1 MEIGGGSD
9 SSSKVIPESVVA
21 AVKRTSS
28 NIDEV
33 KSNLEEFLFCCT
45 NETLSRMEPLER
57 AQALL
62 LLAKATTTLF
72 ALRLRCK
79 GVDPDD
85 HPVKKEFVSLP
96 FYFLV
101 PISPFGEVER
111 VPREIATMYGHEQR
125 PPLRPSATMNPQAA
139 TRFIE
144 HSLPDLSSEQKQ
156 SMRKISQGE
165 SPRINYL
172 ERNVQKKRKYQ
183 SYDKQSVRSA
193 AQEFLEKAAR
203 ELLGDGK
210 NGVKGPLQSEDSDND
225 VIILD

>member
-1 MEIGGGSD
+1 MEIGGGS

-85 HPVKKEFVSLP
+85 HPVKKEFERLSL
-96 FYFLV
+96 YQEKLQQCMDMNK
-101 PISPFGEVER
+101 
-111 VPREIATMYGHEQR
+111 A
-125 PPLRPSATMNPQAA
+125 PLRPSATMNPQAA
-139 TRFIE
+139 ARFIE

-210 NGVKGPLQSEDSDND
+210 NGVKGPLQPEDSDDD

>member
-1 MEIGGGSD
+1 MEIGGGN
-9 SSSKVIPESVVA
+9 SSSKVIPEGVMGA
-21 AVKRTSS
+21 IKRTSS

-33 KSNLEEFLFCCT
+33 KSNLEELLSHCT

-62 LLAKATTTLF
+62 LIGKVTTTLF

-85 HPVKKEFVSLP
+85 HPVRKEFERLSL
-96 FYFLV
+96 YQEKLQQ
-101 PISPFGEVER
+101 SMDLNK
-111 VPREIATMYGHEQR
+111 A
-125 PPLRPSATMNPQAA
+125 PLRPSVTINSRAA
-139 TRFIE
+139 ARFIE

-156 SMRKISQGE
+156 SMRSISRGE
-165 SPRINYL
+165 APRINYL
-172 ERNVQKKRKYQ
+172 EKNLQKKRKYE
-183 SYDKQSVRSA
+183 SSERQSVRSA

-203 ELLGDGK
+203 ELLGDSK
-210 NGVKGPLQSEDSDND
+210 NGIKGPLQHEDSDDD

>member
-1 MEIGGGSD
+1 MEIGSGSG
-9 SSSKVIPESVVA
+9 SSNKVIPEPVME

-33 KSNLEEFLFCCT
+33 RANLEEFLSYCT

-57 AQALL
+57 AQALFL
-62 LLAKATTTLF
+62 IAKATTTLF

-85 HPVKKEFVSLP
+85 HPVKKELERLSL
-96 FYFLV
+96 YQEKLKQCMDL
-101 PISPFGEVER
+101 SK
-111 VPREIATMYGHEQR
+111 A
-125 PPLRPSATMNPQAA
+125 PLRPSAIINPQAA
-139 TRFIE
+139 ARFIE

-156 SMRKISQGE
+156 SMRKISRGE
-165 SPRINYL
+165 GPRIKYL
-172 ERNVQKKRKYQ
+172 DRSLQKKRKYQ
-183 SYDKQSVRSA
+183 PSEKQSVRSA

-203 ELLGDGK
+203 ELLGDNK
-210 NGVKGPLQSEDSDND
+210 NGVKGPLQPDDSDDD

>member
-1 MEIGGGSD
+1 MEIGGGS
-9 SSSKVIPESVVA
+9 KVIPEGVMGA
-21 AVKRTSS
+21 IKRTSS

-33 KSNLEEFLFCCT
+33 ISSFEELLSHCT

-62 LLAKATTTLF
+62 LVAKVTTTLF

-85 HPVKKEFVSLP
+85 HPVRKEFERLSL
-96 FYFLV
+96 YQEKLQQ
-101 PISPFGEVER
+101 SMDLNK
-111 VPREIATMYGHEQR
+111 A
-125 PPLRPSATMNPQAA
+125 PLRPSVTINSRAA
-139 TRFIE
+139 ARFIE

-156 SMRKISQGE
+156 SMRSISRGE
-165 SPRINYL
+165 APKFNYL
-172 ERNVQKKRKYQ
+172 EKNQQKKRKYQ
-183 SYDKQSVRSA
+183 SSERQSVRSA

-203 ELLGDGK
+203 ELLGDNK
-210 NGVKGPLQSEDSDND
+210 NGVKGPLQFEDSDDDDD

>member
-1 MEIGGGSD
+1 MEIGSG
-9 SSSKVIPESVVA
+9 SSSNKVIPESIVE

-33 KSNLEEFLFCCT
+33 KANLEEFLSYCT

-62 LLAKATTTLF
+62 LIAKATTILF

-85 HPVKKEFVSLP
+85 HPVKKEFERLSL
-96 FYFLV
+96 YQEKLHQCMNL
-101 PISPFGEVER
+101 SK
-111 VPREIATMYGHEQR
+111 A
-125 PPLRPSATMNPQAA
+125 PLRPSATINPQAA
-139 TRFIE
+139 ARFIE

-165 SPRINYL
+165 GPRIKYL
-172 ERNVQKKRKYQ
+172 DRSLQKKRKYQ
-183 SYDKQSVRSA
+183 SAEKQSVRSA

-203 ELLGDGK
+203 ELLGDNK
-210 NGVKGPLQSEDSDND
+210 NGVKGPLQLEDSDDD

>member
-1 MEIGGGSD
+1 MEIGGGS
-9 SSSKVIPESVVA
+9 SKVMPESVVA

-72 ALRLRCK
+72 AVRLRCK

-85 HPVKKEFVSLP
+85 HPVKKEFERLSL
-96 FYFLV
+96 YQEKLQQCMDMNK
-101 PISPFGEVER
+101 
-111 VPREIATMYGHEQR
+111 A
-125 PPLRPSATMNPQAA
+125 PLRPSATINPQAA

-172 ERNVQKKRKYQ
+172 ERNIQKKRKHQ

-210 NGVKGPLQSEDSDND
+210 NGVKGPLQPEDSDDD